1 MSSAALIASA
11 TIVPSVRSRDGVSS
25 RLCTACPAGRQN
37 TMEDVMKFA
46 SLARVTALALILGSA
61 GSALAQTGI
70 PQAPIGHR
78 QPNAGDVPS
87 NDSVKG
93 LDAGGAAGG
102 ADTFGPALKSLP
114 KLDIKATCRRAQP
127 LSEGQKSAFD
137 SCINDETEAQ
147 KQLSRNWFSY
157 KESSRRICTQET
169 QIGGAPSFV
178 ELVTCL
184 ELDKQARE
192 AERENRKQL
201 NMPTAPSGSVPAAAT
216 PKQ

>member
-1 MSSAALIASA
+1 
-11 TIVPSVRSRDGVSS
+11 
-25 RLCTACPAGRQN
+25 
-37 TMEDVMKFA
+37 MEDVMKF
-46 SLARVTALALILGSA
+46 SFFARVTALALILGSP
-61 GSALAQTGI
+61 GFALAQTGI

-93 LDAGGAAGG
+93 SDAGGG

-127 LSEGQKSAFD
+127 LSEGQKSAYD

-147 KQLSRNWFSY
+147 KQLSRSWFSY
-157 KESSRRICTQET
+157 RAGSRTVCTNET
-169 QIGGAPSFV
+169 KIGGAPSFV

-184 ELDKQARE
+184 ELDKQATE
-192 AERENRKQL
+192 AERENKKEL
-201 NMPTAPSGSVPAAAT
+201 NMPTAPSGSTPAGSTPAGSAPAGAA
-216 PKQ
+216 PKP